1 MHKSRKRLI
10 IMSIV
15 SVLLIIG
22 FIPKISEKT
31 ITENSEYV
39 LNTHHYSKISEYG
52 DYSFLFDQKDYIVRN
67 NITNEIDTLG
77 VTSVRG
83 QLLLSEKIEVKKNRI
98 KNIFF

>member
-1 MHKSRKRLI
+1 
-10 IMSIV
+10 MSIV

-22 FIPKISEKT
+22 FIKISEKT

-52 DYSFLFDQKDYIVRN
+52 DYSALFNQRDYIVRN

>member
-1 MHKSRKRLI
+1 MHKSKKRLI

-52 DYSFLFDQKDYIVRN
+52 DYSALFNQRDYIVRN